1 MISEAVRRLQRK
13 SKPFGVFVVV
23 IVVLM
28 VIAQRLFVGARI
40 VSSSRGA
47 RGSETARGGP
57 SNRHDDERS
66 TVEPVSDD
74 TALPTPSSVTTRRD
88 ARGDACSD
96 PRRTKGDQLGKL
108 AHARVAGTEFDMF
121 VYGSSG
127 VRDIV
132 SDAIAGSG
140 SWEREDTEKLMSLLS
155 RDNSTKGSFLDVGA
169 NIGWFSMVASRLG
182 HDVVAFEPFDSNVDL
197 MCASLE
203 RARASSTK
211 EMNFHLHQTGLD
223 IKRRECE
230 LFQQKHVNIGDTH
243 AVCDEKTRAH
253 FLGNGYASLGWMN
266 TTTLDDALR
275 KGAFDHIDR
284 VDVMKIDV
292 EGFEP
297 SVIAGGNQFFESKYA
312 PRYVFM
318 EMVSS
323 LMDSAFGAKG
333 RGKDELGA
341 TLLHLANHGYELD
354 AYTDGGNGGAVSL
367 QTSPIEDVRRVVD
380 GKNALF
386 VRRDDDGVRV

>member
-1 MISEAVRRLQRK
+1 MVSVAVPRRRVRK
-13 SKPFGVFVVV
+13 LKPFGLFVVLFLLALGLLRPDAR
-23 IVVLM
+23 VV
-28 VIAQRLFVGARI
+28 
-40 VSSSRGA
+40 SPSRGA
-47 RGSETARGGP
+47 RRSETARGGP
-57 SNRHDDERS
+57 ISNQSVERPS
-66 TVEPVSDD
+66 MRQVYDG
-74 TALPTPSSVTTRRD
+74 TALTRPSSATTQRV

-96 PRRTKGDQLGKL
+96 SRRNRRDQLGRL
-108 AHARVAGTEFDMF
+108 AHARAAGTQFDMF
-121 VYGSSG
+121 VYGSRG
-127 VRDIV
+127 IRDIV
-132 SDAIAGSG
+132 SDSIAQSG
-140 SWEREDTEKLMSLLS
+140 SWERADTEKLMSLLS
-155 RDNSTKGSFLDVGA
+155 RNDSTKGSFLDVGA
-169 NIGWFSMVASRLG
+169 NIGWFSMVALHLG

-203 RARASSTK
+203 RARTSSTK
-211 EMNFHLHQTGLD
+211 ELNFHLHQTGLD

-243 AVCDEKTRAH
+243 SVCDEKTRAH

-275 KGAFDHIDR
+275 EGAFDHVHR

-297 SVIAGGNQFFESKYA
+297 SVIAGGNQFFESIYA

-333 RGKDELGA
+333 RGGDELAA
-341 TLLHLANHGYELD
+341 TLLQLANHGYELD
-354 AYTDGGNGGAVSL
+354 SYGERGNGGAVSL
-367 QTSPIEDVRRVVD
+367 QTSPIDDVRRVVD
-380 GKNALF
+380 GKNVLF
-386 VRRDDDGVRV
+386 VRRDDGVVRA